1 MSNLNKLLEIK
12 NSKLAWLLR
21 LNLLGLRTEL
31 QEALKTELS
40 DPGSNACQELLQEL
54 DVILESENQS
64 NNTEEIPSWEDV
76 LEPISNQIDRKPQ
89 LQQTPTELRLIPL
102 AQTLLSHREL
112 SQYIGEYQFHSNDDA
127 QLWNEMQRLLLRV
140 PQKLADV
147 TREQILN
154 QVITLGA
161 TEDKVSLQQLPF
173 PTPEHIY
180 SGLKGNIQASGLC
193 FSTGINF
200 DERLK
205 IQTSDRETLL
215 QANHE
220 LDILAAIVSTCLK
233 FIEIDPHLHHALRSV
248 DRFGV
253 RSLNSVDKPKYITA
267 LIERYNRVQVTL
279 NTDILINLRSRLD
292 LDEAIHSLT
301 YLPCVD
307 RFSWWGKLQQEA
319 RLTLETAVQQ
329 ARQAGIR
336 VQIRPLWG
344 TYADVYPFSKD
355 DLQID
360 IGGIPGEVSACL
372 RVYAKINDETLP
384 GRVLF
389 RSS

>member
-1 MSNLNKLLEIK
+1 MLNLNKLLNTE

-31 QEALKTELS
+31 QEALKIEVS
-40 DPGSNACQELLQEL
+40 DPGGDACQELLQEL
-54 DVILESENQS
+54 DVILESNSQS

-76 LEPISNQIDRKPQ
+76 LEPVIKEVDRKPQ
-89 LQQTPTELRLIPL
+89 LQETPTLLKLKPI
-102 AQTLLSHREL
+102 AQTLLSYKEL
-112 SQYIGEYQFHSNDDA
+112 SQYIGEYQFHSTDDA
-127 QLWNEMQRLLLRV
+127 QLWNEMQRVLLRI
-140 PQKLADV
+140 PEKLADV
-147 TREQILN
+147 LRSQILN

-161 TEDKVSLQQLPF
+161 MEDKVSLRQLPF

-193 FSTGINF
+193 FSTAINF
-200 DERLK
+200 DERLQT
-205 IQTSDRETLL
+205 QTSDS
-215 QANHE
+215 E

-233 FIEIDPHLHHALRSV
+233 FIEIDPYLHHALRSV

-253 RSLNSVDKPKYITA
+253 RSLNSTDKPKYIAA

-279 NTDILINLRSRLD
+279 NTDVLINLRARLD

-319 RLTLETAVQQ
+319 RRTLETAVQQ
-329 ARQAGIR
+329 ARQTGIS

-344 TYADVYPFSKD
+344 TYADIYPFSKD
-355 DLQID
+355 DLQVD
-360 IGGIPGEVSACL
+360 IGGTPGEVSACL

>member
-1 MSNLNKLLEIK
+1 MSNLNKLLNVE

-31 QEALKTELS
+31 QEALKTEVS
-40 DPGSNACQELLQEL
+40 DLGYDICRDFLQEL
-54 DVILESENQS
+54 DVILEAESQSHKS
-64 NNTEEIPSWEDV
+64 NNTEQIPSWEDV
-76 LEPISNQIDRKPQ
+76 LEPIANQLDHNLQ
-89 LQQTPTELRLIPL
+89 LLQTPIEFKLKPIT
-102 AQTLLSHREL
+102 QTLLSHQEL
-112 SQYIGEYQFHSNDDA
+112 SQYIGEYQFNSTDDA
-127 QLWNEMQRLLLRV
+127 QLWNEIQRLLLRV
-140 PQKLADV
+140 PQKQAEML
-147 TREQILN
+147 RSQILK
-154 QVITLGA
+154 QVNTLGA
-161 TEDKVSLQQLPF
+161 VEDKVSLRQLAF
-173 PTPEHIY
+173 PIYEHIY
-180 SGLKGNIQASGLC
+180 SGLKGNIKASGLC
-193 FSTGINF
+193 FSNMVNF
-200 DERLK
+200 DERL
-205 IQTSDRETLL
+205 ET
-215 QANHE
+215 QKSGSE

-233 FIEIDPHLHHALRSV
+233 FIEVDSHLHHALRSV

-253 RSLNSVDKPKYITA
+253 RSLNSTDKPKFITT
-267 LIERYNRVQVTL
+267 LIERFNRVKITF
-279 NTDILINLRSRLD
+279 NTDKSIALRARLD
-292 LDEAIHSLT
+292 LDEAIHSLI

-319 RLTLETAVQQ
+319 RRTLETAVQQ
-329 ARQAGIR
+329 ARQAGYH

>member
-1 MSNLNKLLEIK
+1 M
-12 NSKLAWLLR
+12 
-21 LNLLGLRTEL
+21 
-31 QEALKTELS
+31 
-40 DPGSNACQELLQEL
+40 QELN
-54 DVILESENQS
+54 VILESHDRS
-64 NNTEEIPSWEDV
+64 NNTEETPTWEDV
-76 LEPISNQIDRKPQ
+76 FEPASNQS
-89 LQQTPTELRLIPL
+89 QTPTQLKLKPIT
-102 AQTLLSHREL
+102 QTLLSQKEL
-112 SQYIGEYQFHSNDDA
+112 SQYIGEYQFNGTDDA
-127 QLWNEMQRLLLRV
+127 QLWNEMQRLLLRI
-140 PQKLADV
+140 PEKQA
-147 TREQILN
+147 QIARSQLFN
-154 QVITLGA
+154 QAITLGA
-161 TEDKVSLQQLPF
+161 TEDTVFLRQLPF

-193 FSTGINF
+193 FSNTINF
-200 DERLK
+200 DERLQT
-205 IQTSDRETLL
+205 QTSGT
-215 QANHE
+215 E
-220 LDILAAIVSTCLK
+220 LDILASIVSTCLK
-233 FIEIDPHLHHALRSV
+233 FIETDPYLHHALRSV

-253 RSLNSVDKPKYITA
+253 RSLNSADKPKYIAA
-267 LIERYNRVQVTL
+267 LIERFQRVKVTF
-279 NTDILINLRSRLD
+279 NTDRLTSLRARLD

-319 RLTLETAVQQ
+319 RRTLDTAAQQ
-329 ARQAGIR
+329 ARQAGIS

-355 DLQID
+355 DLQVD

>member
-1 MSNLNKLLEIK
+1 MLNLNKLLNTE

-31 QEALKTELS
+31 QEALKTEVS
-40 DPGSNACQELLQEL
+40 DPGSDACRKLLQEL
-54 DVILESENQS
+54 NVILESQNRS

-76 LEPISNQIDRKPQ
+76 LEPIAKEPENKPQ
-89 LQQTPTELRLIPL
+89 LQQTPTQLKLKPI
-102 AQTLLSHREL
+102 AQNLLSRKEL
-112 SQYIGEYQFHSNDDA
+112 SQYIGEYQFHGTDDA

-140 PQKLADV
+140 PEKQAEIMRSQLLKQ
-147 TREQILN
+147 TT
-154 QVITLGA
+154 TLGA
-161 TEDKVSLQQLPF
+161 TEDKSLQQLPF

-180 SGLKGNIQASGLC
+180 SGLKGNIQACGLC
-193 FSTGINF
+193 FSNTINF
-200 DERLK
+200 DERL
-205 IQTSDRETLL
+205 QTQRSGT
-215 QANHE
+215 E
-220 LDILAAIVSTCLK
+220 LDILAAIVSICLK
-233 FIEIDPHLHHALRSV
+233 FIELDPYLHHALRSV

-253 RSLNSVDKPKYITA
+253 RLLDSADKLKYIAA
-267 LIERYNRVQVTL
+267 LIERFHRVKVTF
-279 NTDILINLRSRLD
+279 NTDILTSLRARLD

-319 RLTLETAVQQ
+319 RRTLETAAQQ
-329 ARQAGIR
+329 ARQAGIS

-355 DLQID
+355 DLQVD
-360 IGGIPGEVSACL
+360 IGGVPGEVSACL
-372 RVYAKINDETLP
+372 RVYAKINDEILP